1 MGLFADTARLL
12 ERLPLDAP
20 ALLVDETRARA
31 NIAAMCAKVKA
42 SNISLRPHFKTH
54 QNVGVGR
61 WFREAGIRQATV
73 SSYDMAVQFAD
84 DGWDN
89 LLIAMLVDPGDLT
102 RLAALGRRLT
112 ERNGRLGLLV
122 DTPEAARAVA
132 SAVEWPNAIH
142 MKIDTGYGR
151 SGIDWEDVPRVR
163 ETAAAADFTGLV
175 THAGHSYRTP
185 LDELKALHCTTAG
198 RLHAVAVVTGQDLLL
213 SVGDTPTCATVDL
226 LVGVDEVRPGNFVFF
241 DVMQLV
247 AGVCGPQQLALAAA
261 CPVLAVDEARGR
273 LVLRGGAVHLG
284 KDPALVGGAPIYG
297 CLGTLVEDG
306 FDQVLPEV
314 VVTQLTQEHAVVE
327 VPRERWDDLAAGLRP
342 GDLAL
347 VFPSHSCLACHQHG
361 HLRTTA
367 GAYLPREADG
377 SPGS

>member
-1 MGLFADTARLL
+1 MGLFTDTARLL

-20 ALLVDETRARA
+20 ALLVDEARARA
-31 NIAAMCAKVKA
+31 NIAAMCAKVEA
-42 SNISLRPHFKTH
+42 SHTSLRPHFKTH

-61 WFREAGIRQATV
+61 WFREAGVRKATV

-84 DGWDN
+84 DGWDD
-89 LLIAMLVDPGDLT
+89 LTIAMLVDPRDLP
-102 RLAALGRRLT
+102 RLAALGRRLA

-122 DTPEAARAVA
+122 DTPEAARAVDA
-132 SAVEWPNAIH
+132 EVERPNAIY

-151 SGIDWEDVPRVR
+151 SGIFWEDVPRIR
-163 ETAAAADFTGLV
+163 ETAAAVDFTGLL

-185 LDELKALHCTTAG
+185 RDELKALHCTTAA
-198 RLHAVAVVTGQDLLL
+198 RLRAVAMATGQDLLL

-247 AGVCGPQQLALAAA
+247 AGICGPQHLALAAA

-284 KDPALVGGAPIYG
+284 KDPALVAGQPVHG
-297 CLGTLVEDG
+297 CLGTMTEDG

-314 VVTQLTQEHAVVE
+314 AVTQLTQEHAVVD
-327 VPRERWDDLAAGLRP
+327 VPRDRWDDLVAGLRP
-342 GDLAL
+342 GDRAL
-347 VFPSHSCLACHQHG
+347 VFPSHACLACHQHG
-361 HLRTTA
+361 HLLTTD
-367 GAYLPREADG
+367 GSCLPREADG
-377 SPGS
+377 SSGP

>member
-1 MGLFADTARLL
+1 MGLFAETARLL
-12 ERLPLDAP
+12 ERLPLSAP

-42 SNISLRPHFKTH
+42 SHTSLRPHFKTH

-73 SSYDMAVQFAD
+73 SSYAMAVQFAD
-84 DGWDN
+84 DGWDD

-102 RLAALGRRLT
+102 RLAALGRRLA

-132 SAVEWPNAIH
+132 SAVEWPNSIH

-151 SGIDWEDVPRVR
+151 SGIDWEDVQRIR

-185 LDELKALHCTTAG
+185 RDELKALHGTTAG
-198 RLHAVAVVTGQDLLL
+198 RLHAVAVAAGQDLLL

-247 AGVCGPQQLALAAA
+247 AGVCGPRQLALAAA

-297 CLGTLVEDG
+297 CLGTLAEGG
-306 FDQVLPEV
+306 FDLVLPEAA
-314 VVTQLTQEHAVVE
+314 VTQLTQEHAVVE

-361 HLRTTA
+361 HLRTTD

>member
-1 MGLFADTARLL
+1 MGLLADTARLL

-42 SNISLRPHFKTH
+42 SHTSLRPHFKTH

-61 WFREAGIRQATV
+61 WFREAGVRHATV
-73 SSYDMAVQFAD
+73 SSYAMAVQFAD

-89 LLIAMLVDPGDLT
+89 LLIAMLVDPGDLP
-102 RLAALGRRLT
+102 RLAVLGRRLT

-132 SAVEWPNAIH
+132 STVEWPNSIH

-151 SGIDWEDVPRVR
+151 SGIFWEDARRIR
-163 ETAAAADFTGLV
+163 ETAAAADSSGLV
-175 THAGHSYRTP
+175 AHAGHSYRTP
-185 LDELKALHCTTAG
+185 RDELKALHCTTAE
-198 RLHAVAVVTGQDLLL
+198 RLSAVAMVTGQDLLL

-226 LVGVDEVRPGNFVFF
+226 LLGVDEVRPGNFVFF

-247 AGVCGPQQLALAAA
+247 AGICGPQHLALAAA

-284 KDPALVGGAPIYG
+284 KDPALVGGAPIFG
-297 CLGTLVEDG
+297 CLGTMAPEG
-306 FDQVLPEV
+306 FDQVLPDV
-314 VVTQLTQEHAVVE
+314 AVTQLTQEHAVVE
-327 VPRERWDDLAAGLRP
+327 VPRERWSELATGLRP

-347 VFPSHSCLACHQHG
+347 VFPSHACLACHQHG
-361 HLRTTA
+361 HLLTTDA
-367 GAYLPREADG
+367 AYLPREAD
-377 SPGS
+377 SPAWP

>member
-31 NIAAMCAKVKA
+31 NITAMVTKVKA
-42 SNISLRPHFKTH
+42 SHTSLRPHFKTH

-61 WFREAGIRQATV
+61 WFREAGVDKATV

-89 LLIAMLVDPGDLT
+89 LLIAMLVDPRDLT
-102 RLAALGRRLT
+102 RLAALGRRLA
-112 ERNGRLGLLV
+112 ERNGHLGLLV

-132 SAVEWPNAIH
+132 ARVEWPNAIH
-142 MKIDTGYGR
+142 IKIDTGYGR
-151 SGIDWEDVPRVR
+151 SGIHWEDVPRIR
-163 ETAAAADFTGLV
+163 ETAAAADITGLV

-185 LDELKALHCTTAG
+185 RDELEALHFTTVG
-198 RLHAVAVVTGQDLLL
+198 RLGAVAMATGQDLLL

-241 DVMQLV
+241 DVTQLV
-247 AGVCGPQQLALAAA
+247 AGICRTQHLALAAA

-284 KDPALVGGAPIYG
+284 KDPALVAGQPIHG
-297 CLGTLVEDG
+297 CLGTMTGDG

-314 VVTQLTQEHAVVE
+314 AVTQLTQEHAVVD
-327 VPRERWDDLAAGLRP
+327 VPRDRWGGLAAGLRP

-347 VFPSHSCLACHQHG
+347 VFPSHACLACHQHG
-361 HLRTTA
+361 HLLTTD
-367 GAYLPREADG
+367 GTYLPRDADG
-377 SPGS
+377 SRGS